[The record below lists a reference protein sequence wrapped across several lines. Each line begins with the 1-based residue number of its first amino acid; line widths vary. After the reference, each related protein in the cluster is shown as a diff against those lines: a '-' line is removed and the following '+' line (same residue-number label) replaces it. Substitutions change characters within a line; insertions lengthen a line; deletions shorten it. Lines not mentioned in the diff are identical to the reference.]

1 MNVFERWYRDAVFFV
16 GDVKKIDSFPWVTWA
31 TKKHKVRFEE
41 IMDALPLI
49 QYGDVGIHRDLGYLS
64 NVAIPGFMKHAW
76 IHTSDM
82 SAGDPSPMIV
92 EAISEGVVHRSAIYP
107 MYSDYTIILRPK
119 NVGYKARRGACKKA
133 KHIVGTRY
141 DHEFEF
147 DVEKELAHYNGVD
160 IANAELELGA
170 GVEFMKKYDCGF
182 SCTEAVSYAW
192 WHEREKLRIYREK
205 SRGKQVVLA
214 DSFLNGGWEIVWMSD
229 SVTEEAAEKFGMHE
243 EGLDMIAKFL
253 R

>member
-1 MNVFERWYRDAVFFV
+1 
-16 GDVKKIDSFPWVTWA
+16 
-31 TKKHKVRFEE
+31 
-41 IMDALPLI
+41 
-49 QYGDVGIHRDLGYLS
+49 
-64 NVAIPGFMKHAW
+64 
-76 IHTSDM
+76 
-82 SAGDPSPMIV
+82 
-92 EAISEGVVHRSAIYP
+92 
-107 MYSDYTIILRPK
+107 
-119 NVGYKARRGACKKA
+119 
-133 KHIVGTRY
+133 
-141 DHEFEF
+141 
-147 DVEKELAHYNGVD
+147 
-160 IANAELELGA
+160 LGA